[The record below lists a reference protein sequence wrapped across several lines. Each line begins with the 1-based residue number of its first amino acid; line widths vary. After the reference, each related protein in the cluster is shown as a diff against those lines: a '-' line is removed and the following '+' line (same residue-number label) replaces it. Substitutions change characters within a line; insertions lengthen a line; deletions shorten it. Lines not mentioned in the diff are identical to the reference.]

1 MKKIFL
7 LSLVLFVSISS
18 YAQVNKKLV
27 MKHLAEVCD
36 TSNIYRDVII
46 TNADAHSWPA
56 LSNYQIEKS
65 FYYSYSYYHGET
77 LRMISEDAFMSAIK
91 FTKYYI
97 YDDFQNLLFFVYECH
112 DCGELI
118 LKFDGDNVETIKSSN
133 QALLNENYFLDSK
146 SFNADSIKYNAK
158 SMLRYCKLLW
168 ELPDY
173 NSETEYIREKF
184 KEINS
189 MHNLLER
196 KSGGVIGYYADNK
209 LVKIVVKATSYREYY
224 IDKGKLIFAYYPK
237 TEQKEDIRVYF
248 SGKPYKVIYG
258 KENLSKTANGFHD
271 IANKVQ
277 EDFNEVILKL

>member
-1 MKKIFL
+1 M
-7 LSLVLFVSISS
+7 LFVSIMFYS
-18 YAQVNKKLV
+18 QVNKELAL
-27 MKHLAEVCD
+27 KHLAETCD

-46 TNADAHSWPA
+46 TNADANSWPA
-56 LSNYQIEKS
+56 LGNYQIEKS

-77 LRMISEDAFMSAIK
+77 LRMISEDVFMSAIR

-97 YDDFQNLLFFVYECH
+97 YDDFQKLLYFLYACQ

-118 LKFDGDNVETIKSSN
+118 LKYDGEKVETIKSSN

-146 SFNADSIKYNAK
+146 SFNADSIKYDAK

-168 ELPDY
+168 GIPDY
-173 NSETEYIREKF
+173 HSETEYIREKY

-189 MHNLLER
+189 MHNLIER
-196 KSGGVIGYYADNK
+196 KSGGVIGYYAGNE
-209 LVKIVVKATSYREYY
+209 LVKILVKEAFYREYY
-224 IDKGKLIFAYYPK
+224 IDRGVLIFAYYPK

-248 SGKPYKVIYG
+248 SGKPYKLIYG
-258 KENLSKTANGFHD
+258 KENLSKTTNHFHD
-271 IANKVQ
+271 IANEVQ